1 MNFEI
6 IYKKI
11 KSFISRIAN
20 KRTIY
25 GKVGREQAIFPA
37 RKLKNIRHFLS
48 ENDVEYQVKSKKTN
62 FSFKKNIDVFFKLNF
77 EGELLLYKAFCLD
90 GEYCFSFYD
99 DDQDPFSNVDK
110 VIDAKRIKEGFS
122 IQIGKSYNF
131 SY

>member
-1 MNFEI
+1 MWNI
-6 IYKKI
+6 
-11 KSFISRIAN
+11 
-20 KRTIY
+20 
-25 GKVGREQAIFPA
+25 
-37 RKLKNIRHFLS
+37 KLKVKKLTSLS
-48 ENDVEYQVKSKKTN
+48 R
-62 FSFKKNIDVFFKLNF
+62 KNIDVFFKLNF

-131 SY
+131 SYCK

>member
-1 MNFEI
+1 MERLEGNRLYFLLGNE
-6 IYKKI
+6 KI
-11 KSFISRIAN
+11 LD
-20 KRTIY
+20 
-25 GKVGREQAIFPA
+25 IFFM
-37 RKLKNIRHFLS
+37 RMMWNIKLKVKKLTSLS
-48 ENDVEYQVKSKKTN
+48 KR
-62 FSFKKNIDVFFKLNF
+62 NIDVFFKLNL

-90 GEYCFSFYD
+90 GEYCFSFHD